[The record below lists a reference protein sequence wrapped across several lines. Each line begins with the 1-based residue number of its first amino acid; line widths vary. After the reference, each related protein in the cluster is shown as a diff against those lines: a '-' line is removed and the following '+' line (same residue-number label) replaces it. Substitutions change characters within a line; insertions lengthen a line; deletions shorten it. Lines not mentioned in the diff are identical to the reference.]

1 MQFRED
7 FLNEFRKTIKDILVE
22 GDLERLKLSKEFLGF
37 DNTAFG
43 EFLVPLFK
51 EDEQDLELHHNL
63 AYSDTPQ
70 NLVVVSSEDH
80 SSLFS
85 EESPSAEF
93 ISSFDNL

>member
-37 DNTAFG
+37 DNKAFG

-51 EDEQDLELHHNL
+51 EDEQDLVLHHNL

-70 NLVVVSSEDH
+70 NLVAVSSEDH
-80 SSLFS
+80 SSLSS